1 MYFKKILIVNRGEI
15 ALRIIRGARELGI
28 KTVAVYS
35 DADINS
41 LHIKYADESYHL
53 RGTSAGETYL
63 NIEKILEV
71 AKLSGADAIHPGYG
85 FLSERAHFISA
96 VEAAGITFIGPSAT
110 SVEMMGSKTGA
121 RQIMQQHGVPFV
133 PGTTEPVESIEEATA
148 FASSIGYPV
157 LIKASAGGGGK
168 GMKKVFSA
176 PEMEDAYFSAKREAL
191 SAFGDS
197 AVYIEKFIENPKHI
211 EVQILVDKHGN
222 YVHVF
227 ERECSVQRR
236 HQKIIEESPSP
247 VMDQSTRNKI
257 TATAI
262 QAAKACGYYN
272 AGTIEFLMDD
282 RKNFYFLE
290 MNTRLQVE
298 HPVTEL
304 ISGLDLVK
312 EQIKIASGE
321 KLSFTQ
327 KDLEITGH
335 SIECRVYAEDPDN
348 NFLPSTGKITF
359 HRLPTGPGVR
369 VDEGIEAGSE
379 VSMFYDPMLSKVIVH
394 GSDREA
400 AIQRMKMAL
409 ASYSITGV
417 QTNLSV
423 LLWLLNN
430 DSFLSG
436 KYSINLIDKEFLPLV
451 PGKWRECLCE
461 DLEDAAAI
469 FAAVIRDRSR
479 DSSNNVRLNEVLE
492 DNNWYTTE

>member
-211 EVQILVDKHGN
+211 EVQILGDKHGN

-262 QAAKACGYYN
+262 QAAKACDYYN
-272 AGTIEFLMDD
+272 AGTIEFLMED

>member
-1 MYFKKILIVNRGEI
+1 MYFNKILIVNRGEI

-28 KTVAVYS
+28 QTVAVYS

-53 RGTSAGETYL
+53 RGTSAAETYL

-96 VEAAGITFIGPSAT
+96 VEAAGITFIGPSAK

-148 FASSIGYPV
+148 FASNIGYPV
-157 LIKASAGGGGK
+157 LLKASAGGGGK
-168 GMKKVFSA
+168 GMKKVYSA
-176 PEMEDAYFSAKREAL
+176 AEMEDAYFSAKREAL

-211 EVQILVDKHGN
+211 EVQILGDKHGN

-247 VMDQSTRNKI
+247 VMDQTTRNKI
-257 TATAI
+257 TTTAI

-312 EQIKIASGE
+312 EQIKIAAGE

-327 KDLEITGH
+327 KDLKINGH

-394 GSDREA
+394 GADREA

-479 DSSNNVRLNEVLE
+479 DSSNSVRLNEVLE
-492 DNNWYTTE
+492 DNNWYTEA

>member
-15 ALRIIRGARELGI
+15 ALRIIRGAKELGI
-28 KTVAVYS
+28 ATVAVFS
-35 DADINS
+35 DADMNA
-41 LHIKYADESYHL
+41 LHVKYADESYPL
-53 RGTSAGETYL
+53 GGFTAAESYL
-63 NIEKILEV
+63 DIKKILEI
-71 AKLSGADAIHPGYG
+71 AKISGADAIHPGYG
-85 FLSERAHFISA
+85 FLSERAYFIEA
-96 VEAAGITFIGPSAT
+96 VEKAGITFIGPSAK

-121 RQIMQQHGVPFV
+121 RQIMQKHGVPFV
-133 PGTTEPVESIEEATA
+133 PGTTEPVESIEEGMA
-148 FASSIGYPV
+148 FASKIGYPV

-168 GMKKVFSA
+168 GMKKVYDST
-176 PEMEDAYFSAKREAL
+176 EMEEAFFSAKREAL
-191 SAFGDS
+191 AAFGDS
-197 AVYIEKFIENPKHI
+197 TVYIEKFIENPKHI
-211 EVQILVDKHGN
+211 EVQVLGDKHGN

-247 VMDQSTRNKI
+247 VINATTRKRI
-257 TATAI
+257 TETAI
-262 QAAKACGYYN
+262 NAAKACDYYN
-272 AGTIEFLMDD
+272 AGTIEFLLDESN
-282 RKNFYFLE
+282 NFYFLE

-312 EQIKIASGE
+312 EQIKIAAGE

-327 KDLEITGH
+327 KDLKINGH
-335 SIECRVYAEDPDN
+335 AVECRVYAEDPDN
-348 NFLPSTGKITF
+348 NFLPSTGRITF

-379 VSMFYDPMLSKVIVH
+379 ISMFYDPMLSKVIVH
-394 GSDREA
+394 GSDRNS
-400 AIQRMKMAL
+400 AIERMKIAL

-436 KYSINLIDKEFLPLV
+436 KYSINLLDKEFFPLV
-451 PGKWRECLCE
+451 PGKWKECLCDE
-461 DLEDAAAI
+461 LEDAAVA
-469 FAAVIRDRSR
+469 FVSVLRENARN
-479 DSSNNVRLNEVLE
+479 SSNNIRLNEVNQ
-492 DNNWYTTE
+492 DNNWYKED

>member
-1 MYFKKILIVNRGEI
+1 MYFNKILIVNRGEI

-28 KTVAVYS
+28 QTVAVYS

-53 RGTSAGETYL
+53 WGTSAAETYL

-96 VEAAGITFIGPSAT
+96 VEAAGITFIGPSAK

-148 FASSIGYPV
+148 FASNIGYPV
-157 LIKASAGGGGK
+157 LLKASAGGGGK
-168 GMKKVFSA
+168 GMKKVYSA
-176 PEMEDAYFSAKREAL
+176 AEMEDAYFSAKREAL

-211 EVQILVDKHGN
+211 EVQILGDKHGN

-247 VMDQSTRNKI
+247 VMDQTTRNKI
-257 TATAI
+257 TTTAI

-312 EQIKIASGE
+312 EQIKIAAGE

-327 KDLEITGH
+327 KDLKINGH

-394 GSDREA
+394 GADREA

-479 DSSNNVRLNEVLE
+479 DSSNSVRLNEVLE
-492 DNNWYTTE
+492 DNNWYTEA

>member
-1 MYFKKILIVNRGEI
+1 MHFKKILIVNRGEI

-53 RGTSAGETYL
+53 RGTSAGDTYL

-148 FASSIGYPV
+148 FASNIGYPV

-168 GMKKVFSA
+168 GMKKVYA
-176 PEMEDAYFSAKREAL
+176 PSEMEDAYFSAKREAL

-211 EVQILVDKHGN
+211 EVQILGDKHGN

-247 VMDQSTRNKI
+247 VMDQSTRIKI

-312 EQIKIASGE
+312 EQIKIAAGE
-321 KLSFTQ
+321 KLSFSQ
-327 KDLEITGH
+327 KDLKINGH

-461 DLEDAAAI
+461 DMEDAAAI

-479 DSSNNVRLNEVLE
+479 DSSNSIRLNEVLE
-492 DNNWYTTE
+492 DNHWYTEE

>member
-1 MYFKKILIVNRGEI
+1 
-15 ALRIIRGARELGI
+15 
-28 KTVAVYS
+28 
-35 DADINS
+35 
-41 LHIKYADESYHL
+41 
-53 RGTSAGETYL
+53 
-63 NIEKILEV
+63 
-71 AKLSGADAIHPGYG
+71 
-85 FLSERAHFISA
+85 
-96 VEAAGITFIGPSAT
+96 
-110 SVEMMGSKTGA
+110 
-121 RQIMQQHGVPFV
+121 
-133 PGTTEPVESIEEATA
+133 
-148 FASSIGYPV
+148 
-157 LIKASAGGGGK
+157 
-168 GMKKVFSA
+168 MKKVFSA

-211 EVQILVDKHGN
+211 EVQILGDKHGN

-262 QAAKACGYYN
+262 QAAKACDYYN
-272 AGTIEFLMDD
+272 AGTIEFLMED

>member
-211 EVQILVDKHGN
+211 EVQILGDKHGN

-262 QAAKACGYYN
+262 QAAKACDYYN